1 MQGLPCIF
9 CATFRTKLC
18 NTRIKR
24 QDLLGGMVEDQNV
37 PFLLLSNWTMLCM
50 LTCISLHVSNRATV
64 ATTVFGVKEI
74 KNVMDILAV

>member
-1 MQGLPCIF
+1 
-9 CATFRTKLC
+9 
-18 NTRIKR
+18 
-24 QDLLGGMVEDQNV
+24 MVEDQNV

-50 LTCISLHVSNRATV
+50 LISLHVSNRATV